1 MDTDDIVYKR
11 ACRGV
16 GPGRPGT
23 MADTKAQPES
33 KRTIL
38 LVDDDTDFL
47 FQLKAQFSAAGFNV
61 ISASSG
67 KDAVALLADTRPD
80 LCVVDLMME
89 RADMGFTLC
98 YKIKKKDP
106 SIPVIMVTSVTHETG
121 LDFDATTEEERS
133 WIKADALLDKP
144 VRFEQLQREV
154 ARLLKG

>member
-1 MDTDDIVYKR
+1 MASTTKQSDD
-11 ACRGV
+11 
-16 GPGRPGT
+16 
-23 MADTKAQPES
+23 

-47 FQLKAQFSAAGFNV
+47 FQLQSEFTAAGYNV
-61 ISASSG
+61 LTAPNGKQALEVLAS
-67 KDAVALLADTRPD
+67 VRPD

-89 RADMGFTLC
+89 KADMGFTLC

-121 LDFDATTEEERS
+121 IDFDATTQEERS

-154 ARLLKG
+154 SRLLKG

>member
-1 MDTDDIVYKR
+1 MASTTKQPDD
-11 ACRGV
+11 
-16 GPGRPGT
+16 
-23 MADTKAQPES
+23 

-47 FQLKAQFSAAGFNV
+47 FQLQSEFTAAGYNV
-61 ISASSG
+61 LTAPNGKQALEVLAS
-67 KDAVALLADTRPD
+67 VRPD

-89 RADMGFTLC
+89 KADMGFTLC

-121 LDFDATTEEERS
+121 IDFDATTQEECS

-154 ARLLKG
+154 TRLLKG

>member
-1 MDTDDIVYKR
+1 MN
-11 ACRGV
+11 
-16 GPGRPGT
+16 
-23 MADTKAQPES
+23 QSEE

-47 FQLKAQFSAAGFNV
+47 FQLQAEFTAAGYNV
-61 ISASSG
+61 LTASNG
-67 KDAVALLADTRPD
+67 KQALEVLAGARPD

-89 RADMGFTLC
+89 KADMGFTLC

-106 SIPVIMVTSVTHETG
+106 SIPVIMVTSVTHETSI
-121 LDFDATTEEERS
+121 DFDATTQEERS

-154 ARLLKG
+154 TRLLKG

>member
-1 MDTDDIVYKR
+1 MNQYED
-11 ACRGV
+11 
-16 GPGRPGT
+16 
-23 MADTKAQPES
+23 

-47 FQLKAQFSAAGFNV
+47 FQLQAEFTAAGYEVLTAPN
-61 ISASSG
+61 G
-67 KDAVALLADTRPD
+67 KQALEVLAGIRPD

-89 RADMGFTLC
+89 KADMGFTLC

-121 LDFDATTEEERS
+121 IDFDATTQEERS

-154 ARLLKG
+154 TRLLKG

>member
-1 MDTDDIVYKR
+1 MTDSK
-11 ACRGV
+11 AHSN
-16 GPGRPGT
+16 GT
-23 MADTKAQPES
+23 
-33 KRTIL
+33 RTIL

-47 FQLKAQFSAAGFNV
+47 FQLKAQFTAAGFNV
-61 ISASSG
+61 LSASCG
-67 KDAVALLADTRPD
+67 KDAVALLAENRPD
-80 LCVVDLMME
+80 LCIVDLMME
-89 RADMGFTLC
+89 KADMGFTLC

-106 SIPVIMVTSVTHETG
+106 TIPVIMVTSVTRETG